1 MEVNNLLAAGALCCT
16 LIAGAYGVTVVPLQH
31 EMEKHGIRLELARDA
46 TATSNNNKL
55 SIEKQE
61 IRIEQNSKRI
71 QLGEINAAKREIQM
85 EHLTDAL
92 RELNRTL
99 NKMNDGGS

>member
-1 MEVNNLLAAGALCCT
+1 
-16 LIAGAYGVTVVPLQH
+16 LIAGAYGITIAPLQH
-31 EMEKHGIRLELARDA
+31 AIEKQGLRLELSRDVA
-46 TATSNNNKL
+46 VNSQNNTF

-85 EHLTDAL
+85 EHLTEAL

-99 NKMNDGGS
+99 NKMNGGV